1 MPSSA
6 ACGLASLVGGEPR
19 DDFVRIS
26 IDHVAQPAPPE
37 FSHQC
42 MTKVEQ
48 VIVPWISE
56 REYEREVDV
65 DETPFGR
72 RSVLGA
78 LPARPRI
85 GRRGPLDPREQ
96 AFRVRCNWVVKMNS

>member
-1 MPSSA
+1 
-6 ACGLASLVGGEPR
+6 
-19 DDFVRIS
+19 
-26 IDHVAQPAPPE
+26 
-37 FSHQC
+37 

-56 REYEREVDV
+56 HGYEWEVGV

-72 RSVLGA
+72 RSVQGA
-78 LPARPRI
+78 LRARPRI

-96 AFRVRCNWVVKMNS
+96 AFRVRRDWVVKMNS